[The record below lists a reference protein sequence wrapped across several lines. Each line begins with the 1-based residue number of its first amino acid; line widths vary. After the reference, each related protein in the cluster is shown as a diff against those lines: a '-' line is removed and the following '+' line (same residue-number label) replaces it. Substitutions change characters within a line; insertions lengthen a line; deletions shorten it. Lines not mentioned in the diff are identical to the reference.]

1 MQPAAD
7 FVSVNAIPVSNQIS
21 RYFAISKCLDHLLC
35 NPSGRWVIGHIEVEN
50 FPAAMLQHQEHDTK
64 KFIDTFVNKDFC
76 EVVT

>member
-35 NPSGRWVIGHIEVEN
+35 NPSGCWVIGDVEVEH
-50 FPAAMLQHQEHDTK
+50 FPAAMLQHQEHEQDS
-64 KFIDTFVNKDFC
+64 
-76 EVVT
+76 